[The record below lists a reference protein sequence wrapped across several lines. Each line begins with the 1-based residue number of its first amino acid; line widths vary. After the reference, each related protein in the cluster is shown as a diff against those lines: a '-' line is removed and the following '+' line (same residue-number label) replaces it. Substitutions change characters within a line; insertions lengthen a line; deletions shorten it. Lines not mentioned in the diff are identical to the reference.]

1 MPTAVID
8 GITTRYEVVG
18 SGSPLLMFSPGGFD
32 ATVESWRTTGIYR
45 RLDLLDRLP
54 ERYRCILF
62 DRREAGESSGRVQ
75 RIGWPD
81 YVAQAIGVLDVL
93 GVDRAHVIGGCV
105 GCSTAVAMGVAHP
118 DRVAS
123 MVLYSPAGGVHY
135 RRKQHDRF
143 VRHLG
148 FVAEHGLQAVVDL
161 ATAGADGF
169 SQNPRVGPWVSVLR
183 GDADFAKAYA
193 GLDPAWYAT
202 VVTGTARLLYDRDT
216 VSGAE
221 PDDLLL
227 LETPALVVPGQ
238 DSSHASSA
246 AWYLA
251 ETLPRAEFWNVPVAE
266 QTAANAPDRVLAFL
280 NSVS

>member
-1 MPTAVID
+1 
-8 GITTRYEVVG
+8 
-18 SGSPLLMFSPGGFD
+18 
-32 ATVESWRTTGIYR
+32 
-45 RLDLLDRLP
+45 
-54 ERYRCILF
+54 
-62 DRREAGESSGRVQ
+62 
-75 RIGWPD
+75 
-81 YVAQAIGVLDVL
+81 
-93 GVDRAHVIGGCV
+93 
-105 GCSTAVAMGVAHP
+105 
-118 DRVAS
+118 
-123 MVLYSPAGGVHY
+123 
-135 RRKQHDRF
+135 
-143 VRHLG
+143 
-148 FVAEHGLQAVVDL
+148 
-161 ATAGADGF
+161 
-169 SQNPRVGPWVSVLR
+169 
-183 GDADFAKAYA
+183 
-193 GLDPAWYAT
+193 